1 MEQQNTRRL
10 VTVRRISD
18 ITPIKGSQYQIVT
31 VDGWKVVVR
40 GQRFQKG
47 QLAVYVEIDSFLP
60 CNHYFWE
67 YSAYSSARLGDEHGF
82 LVATTMICKHIS
94 QGLVF
99 NLNTFEEISNMFT
112 RSKTLWGINIAEKE
126 VMAMSFQNLLGVK
139 KWQHLDHSDS
149 TKSFGRPPAFFPQP
163 GCQRVQNLPSLFRAR
178 GEDSYQVTE
187 KLDGVP
193 MSVYAVNRSS
203 RWYLELPSLPRD
215 VQHIG
220 VTRIGVCSRSQD
232 LAETSTSWFWRT
244 AKQQQITEKIDQAG
258 QNIVVQ
264 GELCGSSILENTA
277 GFAPGEH
284 RFYVFDIFD
293 IDSQR
298 HLQPD
303 QVTNICSK
311 LGWDHVPVLYDNIKL
326 SAFAD
331 SIQDLLVKAEGVG
344 LKGRMREGL
353 VFKTLDA
360 SFYFKA
366 ISNSWLLE
374 TGKNRSNSI
383 RSYL

>member
-1 MEQQNTRRL
+1 MGDRNTRKL
-10 VTVRRISD
+10 VTVRRVSD
-18 ITPIKGSQYQIVT
+18 VTLIEGSQHQIVT
-31 VDGWKVVVR
+31 VDGWNIVVR

-47 QLAVYVEIDSFLP
+47 QLVVYIEIDSFLP

-67 YSAYSSARLGDEHGF
+67 YGAYSNAQLGGEHGF
-82 LVATTMICKHIS
+82 LVATTMICKHLS

-99 NLNTFEEISNMFT
+99 NLNTFQEISNMLI
-112 RSKTLWGINIAEKE
+112 RMKALWGADIAEKE
-126 VMAMSFQNLLGVK
+126 VMAMSFHGLLGVR
-139 KWQHLDHSDS
+139 KWEHVDHGDS
-149 TKSFGRPPAFFPQP
+149 TESFGKPPIFFPQP
-163 GCQRVQNLPSLFRAR
+163 GCQRAQNLPVLFRDR
-178 GEDSYQVTE
+178 GGDTYQVTE
-187 KLDGVP
+187 KLDGIP
-193 MSVYAVNRSS
+193 MSIYAVNRSS
-203 RWYLELPSLPRD
+203 RWYSALPPLPNN

-220 VTRIGVCSRSQD
+220 TTRIGVCSRDQD

-244 AKQQQITEKIDQAG
+244 AKQQRIIEKIGQAG

-264 GELCGSSILENTA
+264 GELCGSSIMKNTA

-293 IDSQR
+293 IDKQR
-298 HLQPD
+298 YLRPD

-311 LGWDHVPVLYDNIKL
+311 LDWGHVPVLYNNIKL

-331 SIQDLLVKAEGVG
+331 NIEDLLVKAEGTG
-344 LKGRMREGL
+344 LKGEMREGL
-353 VFKTLDA
+353 VFKALDA

-374 TGKNRSNSI
+374 TGKNRSNLI
-383 RSYL
+383 RYCL